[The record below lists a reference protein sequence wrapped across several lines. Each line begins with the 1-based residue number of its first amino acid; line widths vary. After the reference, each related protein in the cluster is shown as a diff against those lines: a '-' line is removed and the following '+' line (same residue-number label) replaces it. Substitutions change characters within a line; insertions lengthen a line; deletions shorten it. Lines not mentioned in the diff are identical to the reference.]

1 MTARL
6 PAAAGRAGVVGD
18 TAPPLPA
25 LAAAAGDQASVRF
38 LEFFAAAIRSCAHRA
53 IVTYGC
59 TQPRRKRETVD
70 GVSPGLRRPFQDGTR
85 DESRPQRDEP
95 LLS

>member
-6 PAAAGRAGVVGD
+6 PAVVGRAGVVGD

-25 LAAAAGDQASVRF
+25 LVAAAGDQAGVRF

-53 IVTYGC
+53 IVTYGW
-59 TQPRRKRETVD
+59 TLKE
-70 GVSPGLRRPFQDGTR
+70 
-85 DESRPQRDEP
+85 
-95 LLS
+95 